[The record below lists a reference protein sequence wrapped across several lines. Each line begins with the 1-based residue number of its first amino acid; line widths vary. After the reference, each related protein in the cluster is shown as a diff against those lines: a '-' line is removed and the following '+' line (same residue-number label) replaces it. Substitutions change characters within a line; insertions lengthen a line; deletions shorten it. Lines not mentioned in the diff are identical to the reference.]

1 MEPLI
6 QDEDHRSEEE
16 KQADLAAAELQKKKK
31 KRKLRNRIIL
41 VLVLIL
47 IVGGIYGY
55 YRWQQYQ
62 AALAAEG
69 TDVLAL
75 ADGEELVCGEV
86 TSIIGNDITIT
97 TVDNSV
103 ATAMQSSGTG
113 SSGGAPSGM
122 PSAGASGEMPSAG
135 ASGEMPSMGSSGAVS
150 GTAAAAGTDSN
161 AAAASSE
168 TDGTDAAAADSA
180 AAAVTAGASPASSG
194 TTGSSA
200 TGESKD
206 YEIPTGTV
214 VTTRLGT
221 ESTFSAISSG
231 DVIGIVLES
240 GTDDILRIQIIQ

>member
-62 AALAAEG
+62 AALAGEG

-122 PSAGASGEMPSAG
+122 PSAG
-135 ASGEMPSMGSSGAVS
+135 SSGAVS
-150 GTAAAAGTDSN
+150 GTA
-161 AAAASSE
+161 
-168 TDGTDAAAADSA
+168 
-180 AAAVTAGASPASSG
+180 
-194 TTGSSA
+194 GSSA